1 MNGELLKARL
11 LKIEPVMAEIARK
24 LDTTPQSLNQTLGAA
39 DIKTGFVEQL
49 AALYGMP
56 IGYFFGES
64 ISIDDHSRKDDHSS
78 FLGDTEHNEGTDAM
92 LITKLQLAEERIK
105 SLEEQLDGK
114 NAIIAEKDARIAEL
128 QKINDYLM
136 KLK

>member
-11 LKIEPVMAEIARK
+11 LKIEPVMAELARK

-49 AALYGMP
+49 AALFGKP
-56 IGYFFGES
+56 IGYFFGEK

-78 FLGDTEHNEGTDAM
+78 LFGDTEHYEGADAM
-92 LITKLQLAEERIK
+92 LMAKLQVAEERIK
-105 SLEEQLDGK
+105 SLERQLEDK
-114 NAIIAEKDARIAEL
+114 KALLDDKDARIAEL
-128 QKINDYLM
+128 QKMNDFLM
-136 KLK
+136 NGK